1 VVNGDDFLRQEKL
14 RLISD
19 ILSHYFMI
27 TEPNKHDPYWYGTKF
42 DELYDMDVIGLNV
55 TLAAYKKNKNRKHF

>member
-1 VVNGDDFLRQEKL
+1 
-14 RLISD
+14 
-19 ILSHYFMI
+19 MI